1 MALQG
6 PLLLLLTTVVCCVGV
21 LHTNANKLPLVVLV
35 SFVTFFRCFIGW
47 EYRISVG
54 DTQSNWG
61 PIGAVGKGHGF
72 THCFWGSRTS
82 TKETPL
88 GWCQE
93 WKLAIA
99 SVLFFFFSVEITTKK
114 NRGSLLAYTVVQR
127 MQIVICIVWFWRF
140 PPWLCRCNMSF
151 YQKIC
156 LEMGFLSYTPLTVPS
171 TRASSLHQQQPGGT

>member
-6 PLLLLLTTVVCCVGV
+6 PLVPTFNNRCLLRWCVT
-21 LHTNANKLPLVVLV
+21 HQRQQIAPWVLV
-35 SFVTFFRCFIGW
+35 SFVTFSGVSSDESIESQSGTLSRIG
-47 EYRISVG
+47 
-54 DTQSNWG
+54 D
-61 PIGAVGKGHGF
+61 
-72 THCFWGSRTS
+72 
-82 TKETPL
+82 PL
-88 GWCQE
+88 GPLE
-93 WKLAIA
+93 KATA
-99 SVLFFFFSVEITTKK
+99 SPTVFEAPELLPKKHPLGDAKNGSLPLPQFCFFFFRRNNNKK

-156 LEMGFLSYTPLTVPS
+156 LEMEFLSYTPLTVPS